1 MIEGANNT
9 ILFIKIIRLFHIK
22 LYFFERLILAKY
34 IPRKVIPTNSN
45 CVIFKNSEKIKEASI
60 VAVKGCIS
68 KPIEPLDAEILAMP
82 IVIKNCPPN
91 WHKNAKSIK
100 LPHSIVEVGIFT
112 PPSITVG
119 IIEKMQQ
126 KKVV

>member
-1 MIEGANNT
+1 MIEVANNT

-45 CVIFKNSEKIKEASI
+45 CVIFKNSEKTIEASI

-112 PPSITVG
+112 PPPITVG
-119 IIEKMQQ
+119 IIEKIQQ